1 MGKKTYF
8 EFLEEEFQ
16 VLASQLQTNLAKIAS
31 DQSYDN
37 PDAPE
42 AVAKASQQMARCQAV
57 LQQLRVESRN
67 QSDFSD
73 RVELYKIQLEALK
86 MEHDRHR

>member
-1 MGKKTYF
+1 
-8 EFLEEEFQ
+8 